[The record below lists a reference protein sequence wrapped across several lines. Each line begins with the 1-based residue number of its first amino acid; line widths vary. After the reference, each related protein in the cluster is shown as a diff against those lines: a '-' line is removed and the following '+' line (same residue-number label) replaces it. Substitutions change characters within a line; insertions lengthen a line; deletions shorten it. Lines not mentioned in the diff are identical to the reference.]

1 MLSHHR
7 FWMLTASW
15 WCYLVRLWKL

>member
-7 FWMLTASW
+7 FTHT
-15 WCYLVRLWKL
+15 R